1 MLLNLSNH
9 PSGQWQHKQIEAAVL
24 HYGVVED
31 IPFPAVA
38 PEAES
43 DEIVE
48 LATNLKNRCIEII
61 KSSDDK
67 NNAVHI
73 MGEMTLAFTIVALL
87 HKEGC
92 QCIASTTT
100 RTAIITATG
109 EKISQFGFA
118 KFRNY
123 PNLNFE

>member
-9 PSGQWQHKQIEAAVL
+9 PSGQWPENQLKVAVSQ
-24 HYGVVED
+24 YGRVED

-38 PEAES
+38 PDAETE
-43 DEIVE
+43 EIVD
-48 LATNLKNRCIEII
+48 LATTLKNKCIESI
-61 KSSDDK
+61 KSSNDK

-100 RTAIITATG
+100 RTTKITAAG
-109 EKISQFGFA
+109 EKISQFGFV
-118 KFRNY
+118 KFRKY
-123 PNLNFE
+123 PNLNTD